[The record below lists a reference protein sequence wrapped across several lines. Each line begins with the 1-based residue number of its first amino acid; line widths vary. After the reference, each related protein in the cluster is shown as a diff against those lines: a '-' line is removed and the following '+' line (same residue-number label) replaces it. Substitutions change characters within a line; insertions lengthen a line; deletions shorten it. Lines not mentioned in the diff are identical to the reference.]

1 MSRFI
6 PRQLQD
12 RKTLAMLGLQAAAI
26 TAFGPHGWITGPCV
40 LGASLSYMG
49 WLHYSKNKSIRHSVR
64 QQYDPLQ
71 LPYIERTC
79 EALPDMDGEGII
91 RLIQNTEML
100 TGSVLSGHCGSDLA
114 SVNWSRGGFTC
125 WSPEQWLVHQANNPM
140 RPEDWQSVW
149 TLVGMCLNNDDRLQE
164 HLDSTI
170 AGWWFPYFQELIN
183 KSLYQKEYSEA
194 RIAQSKAWDSWHSF
208 RQSIQATT
216 DGQGYLKPG
225 SEAQLR
231 ILSARHE
238 ELAQAVASGP
248 HRPVEACVEVQVDF
262 NL

>member
-26 TAFGPHGWITGPCV
+26 TAFGPHGWITGPCI
-40 LGASLSYMG
+40 LGASLSYIG

-91 RLIQNTEML
+91 RLIQHTEML
-100 TGSVLSGHCGSDLA
+100 TATVLTGHRGSDLA

-149 TLVGMCLNNDDRLQE
+149 TTGLASLATSATFRIGCRFMAAFRKYRSQACFRFRKRL
-164 HLDSTI
+164 
-170 AGWWFPYFQELIN
+170 FQGRFE
-183 KSLYQKEYSEA
+183 
-194 RIAQSKAWDSWHSF
+194 
-208 RQSIQATT
+208 T
-216 DGQGYLKPG
+216 G
-225 SEAQLR
+225 
-231 ILSARHE
+231 
-238 ELAQAVASGP
+238 
-248 HRPVEACVEVQVDF
+248 
-262 NL
+262 